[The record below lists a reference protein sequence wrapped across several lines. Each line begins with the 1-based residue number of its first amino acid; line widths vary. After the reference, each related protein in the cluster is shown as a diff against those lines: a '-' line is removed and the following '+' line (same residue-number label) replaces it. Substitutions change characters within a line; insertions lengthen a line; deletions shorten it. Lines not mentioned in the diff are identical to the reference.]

1 MSELTLTNQAE
12 KILNSVDLKDRHSY
26 FQLAHFILG
35 KEPTIQA
42 KLWQCVREISPR
54 VETLIALEKEMEI
67 FEENF
72 QIIEIKIKIIE
83 SKINE
88 LSLNP
93 NNEQNILKS
102 QILKIKKKRYERNLS
117 SKEKT
122 KEKITKKKRMVEE
135 ELSFFIKNF
144 NELEKVEKIK
154 NWDDFKLQ
162 NDIWS
167 AKLGSELNLRFLL
180 NLPTDIELCKT
191 VLTLPEANPV
201 KQQLVSSL
209 KNIQNKIV
217 QMDKENLP
225 NK

>member
-72 QIIEIKIKIIE
+72 QIIEIKIKMIE

>member
-54 VETLIALEKEMEI
+54 LETLIALEKETEI

-83 SKINE
+83 SRINE

-93 NNEQNILKS
+93 NKEQDILKS

-122 KEKITKKKRMVEE
+122 KEKITKKKKMVEE

-167 AKLGSELNLRFLL
+167 AKLGAELNLRFLL

>member
-1 MSELTLTNQAE
+1 MSELKLTNQAE

-54 VETLIALEKEMEI
+54 LETLISLENEMEI

-72 QIIEIKIKIIE
+72 QITEIKIKMIE
-83 SKINE
+83 SKIE
-88 LSLNP
+88 KLSINS

-102 QILKIKKKRYERNLS
+102 EILKIKKKRYERSLS

-122 KEKITKKKRMVEE
+122 KEKILKKKRMIEE
-135 ELSFFIKNF
+135 ELSFFVKNF
-144 NELEKVEKIK
+144 DELEKVEKIK

-162 NDIWS
+162 SDIWS
-167 AKLGSELNLRFLL
+167 AKLGADLNLRFLL

-191 VLTLPEANPV
+191 VLSLPESNPV
-201 KQQLVSSL
+201 KQQLVTSL

-217 QMDKENLP
+217 QIDKENSP

>member
-83 SKINE
+83 SRINE

-122 KEKITKKKRMVEE
+122 KEKIIKKKRMVEE

-167 AKLGSELNLRFLL
+167 AKLGAELNLRFLL

>member
-1 MSELTLTNQAE
+1 LSELTLTNKAE
-12 KILNSVDLKDRHSY
+12 NILNSVDLKDRHSY

-54 VETLIALEKEMEI
+54 LETLLSLEKEMEI

-72 QIIEIKIKIIE
+72 QIIEIKVKMIE
-83 SKINE
+83 FKINE
-88 LSLNP
+88 LSNNP
-93 NNEQNILKS
+93 INQENIFKS
-102 QILKIKKKRYERNLS
+102 EILKIKKKRYERNLLD
-117 SKEKT
+117 KEKT
-122 KEKITKKKRMVEE
+122 KNKILKKKKMVEE
-135 ELSFFIKNF
+135 ELTFFVKNF
-144 NELEKVEKIK
+144 DELEKVEKIK

-167 AKLGSELNLRFLL
+167 AKLGADLNLRFLL

-191 VLTLPEANPV
+191 VLSLPENNPV
-201 KQQLVSSL
+201 KQQLVTSL

-217 QMDKENLP
+217 QIDKENLQ

>member
-42 KLWQCVREISPR
+42 KLWQCVREINPR
-54 VETLIALEKEMEI
+54 LDTLISLEKEIET
-67 FEENF
+67 FDENF
-72 QIIEIKIKIIE
+72 KITEIKIKIID
-83 SKINE
+83 SRINE
-88 LSLNP
+88 LSVNP
-93 NNEQNILKS
+93 SNEQNILKS
-102 QILKIKKKRYERNLS
+102 EILKIKKKRLERFLS

-122 KEKITKKKRMVEE
+122 KEKILKKKRMVEE
-135 ELSFFIKNF
+135 ELSFFVKNF

-162 NDIWS
+162 SDIWS
-167 AKLGSELNLRFLL
+167 AKLGADLNLRFLL

-191 VLTLPEANPV
+191 VLTLPENNPV

-209 KNIQNKIV
+209 KNIQNKIA
-217 QMDKENLP
+217 QIDKENLQ